1 MESSDRPI
9 RFSYQARWIVSG
21 LVIVLTIWFL
31 FAVTHILPPFIAAI
45 ITAYLFNPLIGWLHR
60 RTRVGR
66 AVWIVI
72 LYIVAFIVLYS
83 LFTALWPRIVQQ
95 SRDLAANAPIIIRE
109 LTIFFE
115 QNQTIEIGEFV
126 ISLAPLEAQVIG
138 LIRDGAGWLSGN
150 VPKIVFS
157 ALESVIYLLVY
168 LIITFYLL
176 LQAPQLKAWT
186 YHLIPA
192 PYRREIGHLGSQIDQ
207 VFSAYIRGQLI
218 LIVIMSVLLYI
229 PLSILKVPY
238 ALVIAVASG
247 VLEILPIIGPWS
259 AAGIAM
265 TVALFQ
271 PVTPFGLSNVAL
283 AILLGIIYFVLRQIE
298 DHFIIPNVMGPLV
311 RLHPGVVIFAI
322 LAGGALAGAFGLF
335 ISIPIAAVIRI
346 VLSYLY
352 RKLTDQPEVPSD
364 TDQPHVDVSTE
375 TVTGEMALGSQ
386 G

>member
-1 MESSDRPI
+1 MDNESRPI
-9 RFSYQARWIVSG
+9 RFSYQAKWISSTIVM
-21 LVIVLTIWFL
+21 VLTIL
-31 FAVTHILPPFIAAI
+31 LLIGVSHILPPFIGAI

-60 RTRVGR
+60 RTRISR
-66 AVWIVI
+66 ALWIVV
-72 LYIVAFIVLYS
+72 LYVVAGLALYS

-95 SRDLAANAPIIIRE
+95 SRDLAASAPIIIRE
-109 LTIFFE
+109 LTVFFE
-115 QNQTIEIGEFV
+115 QNQSVQIGDFE
-126 ISLAPLEAQVIG
+126 ISLLPLEAQIIG
-138 LIRDGAGWLSGN
+138 VVRDIAGWLSGN

-168 LIITFYLL
+168 LIINFYLL
-176 LQAPQLKAWT
+176 LQAPQLKEWVRK
-186 YHLIPA
+186 LIPA
-192 PYRREIGHLGSQIDQ
+192 PYRREIGHLGYQIDR

-229 PLSILKVPY
+229 PLSILQVPY

-283 AILLGIIYFVLRQIE
+283 AVLLGIIYFVLRQIE

-335 ISIPIAAVIRI
+335 VSIPIAATIRI
-346 VLSYLY
+346 LLSYIY
-352 RKLTDQPEVPSD
+352 RKLTDQAEPPSD
-364 TDQPHVDVSTE
+364 TDRPL
-375 TVTGEMALGSQ
+375 TVTQPESVPGEVALGS
-386 G
+386 